1 MDDEAYQV
9 LDAICRSASID
20 PDGHV
25 RWINAFKT
33 IRWVVQTDSGLAVTP
48 EGRQARDEF
57 AARLREGRATAGKR
71 VPDPPPGSGETPA
84 PPARKR
90 SGRPA

>member
-1 MDDEAYQV
+1 MDEEAYQV

-20 PDGHV
+20 PDDHV

-33 IRWVVQTDSGLAVTP
+33 IRWVVQTNSGLAVTP

-57 AARLREGRATAGKR
+57 AARLRELKATGRR
-71 VPDPPPGSGETPA
+71 MPDPPPSPEVAAA
-84 PPARKR
+84 PTARKR
-90 SGRPA
+90 SGRSA

>member
-1 MDDEAYQV
+1 MDEEAYQV

-20 PDGHV
+20 PDDHA

-33 IRWVVQTDSGLAVTP
+33 IRWVVQTNAGLAVTP

-57 AARLREGRATAGKR
+57 AARRREQKTTGRR
-71 VPDPPPGSGETPA
+71 VLDPPPSPETSAA
-84 PPARKR
+84 PTTRKR
-90 SGRPA
+90 SGRST